1 MSAASP
7 TASNA
12 DKENDTAEQLQKLK
26 KRGDNYQRE
35 VYNGRKKL
43 KRSHAAATDQS
54 SSLAE
59 SRVENGQLRA
69 GVGQLMAEV
78 AGLPG
83 ESSSL
88 RAYIGS
94 YKLARNEASKKL
106 HVLTERLR
114 RVPGRIDTAV
124 TKAREELS
132 QLFSFTLKEKGVVP
146 DSIRDLIKD
155 LVALDGVPPEQS
167 VTLSSDVTTHK
178 NINLESRRATVIN
191 QNTEKQHFF
200 LGIGISIDHTGEKQL
215 EGWEDLIETAASGGG
230 TNNSAHWVDILFQV
244 TQAVV
249 AAAGGISAWERRGE
263 EEHLARH
270 NATLADIVREIG
282 QEEFDEWSDQKKQD
296 VDLFMCG
303 GVVTSTKLECV
314 VFKGALYN
322 RDNAATVSLAEGPG
336 AAARAEDRTYGGAMS
351 CWRCTRRISSRWY
364 CLPAVAPNSL
374 RLDPEV
380 LQGVLTPLRR
390 SLCLPG
396 EPEATISDFLRP
408 VKAERRAFRGNLTRN
423 RSGRDSFEVTVQFAN
438 SWDRWQGGKVEL
450 IRHRLATCKLLASF
464 PSWSLPPRRKE
475 VQNLMAS
482 ESDAVSRASETI
494 SRLNVQMCV
503 ATLARSPGADHLRD
517 PSCAHAPAA
526 PFVPPVVL
534 AQAPFITL
542 VLAAVPATPV
552 PTTIATQPALATA
565 DDNRMSDMQVM
576 FTTALSAVL
585 GTKRAREGNE
595 VDDNARNV
603 PHHPSSSLTAPSSS
617 SYTPV
622 PAASAPVSDA
632 PSAPARRP
640 NDLARQMEI
649 EYERGGPHD
658 HRGRHVL
665 VPQQAHL
672 LHALRPRVRTHRV
685 RL

>member
-314 VFKGALYN
+314 VFKGAVLWMQTMTGG
-322 RDNAATVSLAEGPG
+322 RRRP
-336 AAARAEDRTYGGAMS
+336 ARACQAVQPRQRGYRFS
-351 CWRCTRRISSRWY
+351 CRGTGCSCASGRSH
-364 CLPAVAPNSL
+364 
-374 RLDPEV
+374 
-380 LQGVLTPLRR
+380 LRR
-390 SLCLPG
+390 
-396 EPEATISDFLRP
+396 
-408 VKAERRAFRGNLTRN
+408 GN
-423 RSGRDSFEVTVQFAN
+423 V
-438 SWDRWQGGKVEL
+438 
-450 IRHRLATCKLLASF
+450 LLALYKANIE
-464 PSWSLPPRRKE
+464 P
-475 VQNLMAS
+475 LMAS